1 MDMSVIMKTKGKEQG
16 EHGGKES
23 TCKLWVRDRVLPSKI
38 FLKNYL
44 SKFTFIH
51 LFVEKNEGTYRTNF
65 SAINLRN

>member
-1 MDMSVIMKTKGKEQG
+1 MDVSVIMKTKGKEEG

-23 TCKLWVRDRVLPSKI
+23 ICKLWVRGRILLSKI
-38 FLKNYL
+38 FLKNYV

-51 LFVEKNEGTYRTNF
+51 LFVEKNEGTYRANF